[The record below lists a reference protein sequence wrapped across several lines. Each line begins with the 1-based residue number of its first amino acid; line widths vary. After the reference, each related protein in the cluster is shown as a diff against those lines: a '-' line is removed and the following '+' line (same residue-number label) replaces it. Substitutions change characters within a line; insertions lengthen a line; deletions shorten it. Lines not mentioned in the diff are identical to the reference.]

1 MGRFCVIGAGN
12 FGFHLASTLYE
23 NGHEVVVI
31 DSDRTRLQ
39 KVQELSSYAI
49 QADAANKDFLA
60 SQGLTE
66 MDAVIISTGEHIHQ
80 ATLITLY
87 LKELGCKRIYVK
99 SNNEDHSKILRKVG
113 ASEIIFPEKD
123 MAIKTARN
131 LASPNI
137 LDFLP
142 MVDDYS
148 ISELAPPKHFLGKNL
163 IQLDLRRRF
172 DILVIGIKDVLSD
185 RFLLLPPADHV
196 IKDSDLLII
205 FGKTDSVAKASK
217 A

>member
-12 FGFHLASTLYE
+12 FGYHLTTNLYQD
-23 NGHEVVVI
+23 GHEVVVI
-31 DSDRTRLQ
+31 DNDRTRLQ

-49 QADAANKDFLA
+49 LSDAANKEFLA
-60 SQGLTE
+60 GQGVAE
-66 MDAVIISTGEHIHQ
+66 MDAVIIATGEQSHL

-87 LKELGCKRIYVK
+87 LKELGCKRIIVK
-99 SNNEDHSKILRKVG
+99 SSNEDHSKILRKVG

-123 MAIKTARN
+123 MALKTARN

-137 LDFLP
+137 LDYLE

-163 IQLDLRRRF
+163 IELDLRRRF
-172 DILVIGIKDVLSD
+172 DILIIGIKDVLSD
-185 RFLLLPPADHV
+185 QFLLLPPADHV

-205 FGKTDSVAKASK
+205 FGKTGSVAKASK
-217 A
+217 V

>member
-12 FGFHLASTLYE
+12 FGYHLASALYQD
-23 NGHEVVVI
+23 NHEVVVI
-31 DSDRTRLQ
+31 DNDRNRLQ
-39 KVQELSSYAI
+39 KIQEQSSYAI
-49 QADAANKDFLA
+49 LADAANKEFLA
-60 SQGLTE
+60 GQGLTE
-66 MDAVIISTGEHIHQ
+66 MSAVIIATGESTHQ

-87 LKELGCKRIYVK
+87 LKELGCKRIIVK
-99 SNNEDHSKILRKVG
+99 SNSEDHSKILRKVG
-113 ASEIIFPEKD
+113 ANEVIFPEKD
-123 MAIKTARN
+123 MAQKTARN

-137 LDFLP
+137 LDYLP

-163 IQLDLRRRF
+163 IQLDLRRKF

-185 RFLLLPPADHV
+185 KFILLPAADYL
-196 IKDSDLLII
+196 IKESDLLVV
-205 FGKTDSVAKASK
+205 FGKTDNISRASQ